1 VSHDLRVSAP
11 QGIFLANLQSKF
23 RAYVGGFGSGKTFV
37 GCLDLLL
44 FAGAHPGTIQGYFA
58 PTYRDI
64 RDTFWPTMDEAAELL
79 GFTVKVK
86 RADKEVHIYR
96 GRVFY
101 GVIICRSFD
110 DPGGIVGFKIARAL
124 VDEIDILAK
133 DKAEAAWRKIIA
145 RMRLVIPG
153 VENSIGV
160 TTTPEGFR
168 FVYDQFKREPKPS
181 YSMVQASTY
190 ENEAYLPPDYI
201 PSLIETYPQELIDA
215 YLMGEFVNLTSGTV
229 YRNYSREANRS
240 TEEIKPNEPLH
251 VGMDF
256 NTGNMSAVIFVP
268 RDDHWHAVAEIKGV
282 LDTPDMIRVIG
293 DRYEGH
299 AITVYP
305 DASGASRKTVDAST
319 SDIELLRKARFTVRA
334 PKANPK
340 VKDRI
345 LSVNAAFSKGVL
357 FVNDAKC
364 KNFAE
369 SLEQQ
374 AYDQRTG
381 EPDKTSGFDHMNDA
395 GGYFVHGRL
404 PVVKP
409 TMRQSPLPF

>member
-1 VSHDLRVSAP
+1 MSHDLRVSAP
-11 QGIFLANLQSKF
+11 QGVFLNRLNTKF

-37 GCLDLLL
+37 GCLDALL
-44 FAGAHPGTIQGYFA
+44 FAGTHPGTIQGYFA

-79 GFTVKVK
+79 GFTLKIK

-201 PSLIETYPQELIDA
+201 PSLVETYPQELIDA

-229 YRNYSREANRS
+229 YRNYSRQANRS
-240 TEEIKPNEPLH
+240 AEAIKPHEPLH
-251 VGMDF
+251 IGQDF
-256 NTGNMSAVIFVP
+256 NVNNMASVVHVE
-268 RDDHWHAVAEIKGV
+268 REDGWHAVDELKG
-282 LDTPDMIRVIG
+282 LSDTPRLIEVLQE
-293 DRYEGH
+293 RYQGH
-299 AITVYP
+299 KITVYP
-305 DASGASRKTVDAST
+305 DASGGSRKTVNAST
-319 SDIELLRKARFTVRA
+319 SDIELLRKAGFSIRA
-334 PKANPK
+334 DKTNPP
-340 VKDRI
+340 VKNRI
-345 LSVNAAFSKGVL
+345 LAVNTAFAKQCYW
-357 FVNDAKC
+357 VNDAKC
-364 KNFAE
+364 KTYAE
-369 SLEQQ
+369 ALEQQ
-374 AYDQRTG
+374 SYDKNG
-381 EPDKTSGFDHMNDA
+381 EPDKSAGFDHHPDA
-395 GGYFVHGRL
+395 GGYFVNQRM
-404 PVVKP
+404 PVIKP
-409 TMRQSPLPF
+409 TMRQTALPF